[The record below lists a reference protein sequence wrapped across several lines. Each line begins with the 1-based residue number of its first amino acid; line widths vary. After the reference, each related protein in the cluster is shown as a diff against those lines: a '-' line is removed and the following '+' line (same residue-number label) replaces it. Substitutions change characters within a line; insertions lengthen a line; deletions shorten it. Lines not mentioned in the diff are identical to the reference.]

1 MKELNI
7 KDVLKNPSEY
17 NGKEIVLKGWLFK
30 FREQSKFGFLLL
42 RDISGVVQCFVD
54 DSEIIKQ
61 LSTTPSESVIYVTGI
76 GKEEKQAPDGF
87 ELHLKSIEVISTP
100 SAELPFQVYERK
112 GDEEPNLALRLD
124 NRWLDL
130 RKPKNALIF
139 KVWSTMEKYMR
150 QYWYEHNFIDIKT
163 SKLISIPSEGGA
175 EVFKVN
181 YFGQE
186 MFLTQS
192 PQFYKQMAMASGFEK
207 VFEIGP
213 IFRAEQSFTG
223 RHATEFTGVDMEV
236 SFVDKIEELLD
247 LEEEWI
253 VYWMTGLK
261 EEMGEEIKAM
271 FGREIVIPERP
282 FPRITFA
289 DAMDILKKDYEDIG
303 TEDEKALGEYIKEKY
318 NHEFV
323 FITEWPWSKRPFYH
337 MKVEGKELSDSFD
350 LLWNGLETT
359 TGARREHRY
368 DVVVKQAQEKGL
380 DVKNFETFLQFFKY
394 GCPPH
399 GGMGVG
405 PTRLL
410 MKLLNLDNIRDV
422 TLLPRD
428 PKRITP

>member
-7 KDVLKNPSEY
+7 RDVLNNPSEY

-54 DSEIIKQ
+54 DSEIIKT
-61 LSTTPSESVIYVTGI
+61 LSSTPSESVIYVTGI

-87 ELHLKSIEVISTP
+87 ELHLKSLKVVSSP
-100 SAELPFQVYERK
+100 CAELPFQVYERK

-150 QYWYEHNFIDIKT
+150 QYWYENNFIDIKT

-207 VFEIGP
+207 VFEVGP

-236 SFVDKIEELLD
+236 SFVEKIEELLD
-247 LEEEWI
+247 LEEESGLF
-253 VYWMTGLK
+253 TG
-261 EEMGEEIKAM
+261 
-271 FGREIVIPERP
+271 
-282 FPRITFA
+282 
-289 DAMDILKKDYEDIG
+289 
-303 TEDEKALGEYIKEKY
+303 
-318 NHEFV
+318 
-323 FITEWPWSKRPFYH
+323 
-337 MKVEGKELSDSFD
+337 
-350 LLWNGLETT
+350 
-359 TGARREHRY
+359 
-368 DVVVKQAQEKGL
+368 
-380 DVKNFETFLQFFKY
+380 
-394 GCPPH
+394 
-399 GGMGVG
+399 
-405 PTRLL
+405 
-410 MKLLNLDNIRDV
+410 
-422 TLLPRD
+422 
-428 PKRITP
+428 